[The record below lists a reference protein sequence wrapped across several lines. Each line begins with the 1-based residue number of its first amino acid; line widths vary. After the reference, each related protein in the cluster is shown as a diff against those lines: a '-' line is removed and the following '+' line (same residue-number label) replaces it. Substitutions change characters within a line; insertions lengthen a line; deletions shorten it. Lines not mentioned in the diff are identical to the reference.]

1 MRCAR
6 SEALLRHHDSTP
18 PASELQ
24 APRTRSRSTTLS
36 VPPSES
42 SLWPYLSDTCCKTK
56 ARAPCPRDPRSAD
69 GRRGAVNG
77 PPGGAGRRD
86 RAYSR
91 FRRRAAVPSSGATP
105 GWRCS
110 KIAVR
115 SPRAGSAASRNCL
128 SHRRGTAG
136 LPTPPIRVPDA
147 RPSCGGWVPRAV
159 ALGASRRRRAPLPG
173 APPEVR
179 IF

>member
-1 MRCAR
+1 
-6 SEALLRHHDSTP
+6 
-18 PASELQ
+18 LQ
-24 APRTRSRSTTLS
+24 AAHSMVTTLRSYGGRTRSSAQRLLGSLRRQGAGKATVSARPHGVSSAITTLPFS
-36 VPPSES
+36 TA
-42 SLWPYLSDTCCKTK
+42 LLKIDLAWPC
-56 ARAPCPRDPRSAD
+56 
-69 GRRGAVNG
+69 AVNG